1 MKKLLLSLLIINI
14 CLLISTAE
22 VSAAA
27 FVITTDGRVER
38 NVLGES
44 TTITESAKKVAH
56 EVAMTAVNGVAEIA
70 LTEIENRTHV
80 KLEIPPK
87 QESQELSENIKNL
100 VLIEGDDRSQNI
112 AVDRDSNGFH
122 ISQSGVSAQTDLT
135 VIVLP
140 ETKEIF
146 IETSSGREALSIAPH
161 QVISTLVMSG
171 AINILPSDG
180 VRLVENNGALSYII
194 TGERTVNFFNLGNAT
209 VPVVTTVSVQTGEIQ
224 QVDQPRWLSLFGF
237 LFS

>member
-1 MKKLLLSLLIINI
+1 MMLS
-14 CLLISTAE
+14 AAD

-27 FVITTDGRVER
+27 FVVTSDGRVER

-44 TTITESAKKVAH
+44 TIADSAKKVAH

-100 VLIEGDDRSQNI
+100 VLIEGDIHSENI
-112 AVDRDSNGFH
+112 AVDRDGNGFH
-122 ISQSGVSAQTDLT
+122 ISQSGVSAQTDLP

-146 IETSSGREALSIAPH
+146 IETSNGREALSIAPH
-161 QVISTLVMSG
+161 QVISTLVKSG

-194 TGERTVNFFNLGNAT
+194 TGERTVNFFNLGKAT

-224 QVDQPRWLSLFGF
+224 NVEQPKWLSLFGF
-237 LFS
+237 LLS